1 MTLLKTL
8 AIAATGLVLSFGA
21 VQAAEGQKPAKDISF
36 SFEGPFGTFDR
47 ASCSAATRS
56 TRKSARPATP

>member
-8 AIAATGLVLSFGA
+8 AIAAAGLVLSFGA
-21 VQAAEGQKPAKDISF
+21 AQAAEGQTPAKGISF

-47 ASCSAATRS
+47 AEISAMGALVE
-56 TRKSARPATP
+56 PLFPEYH